1 MQSLRPVQT
10 SKRAAIGL
18 NWRMKD
24 GDGRVEEGGWRMGI
38 EGRRTEDGG
47 WRKDGGWKMDGR

>member
-1 MQSLRPVQT
+1 ME
-10 SKRAAIGL
+10 
-18 NWRMKD
+18 D

-38 EGRRTEDGG
+38 EGRRTVDGG